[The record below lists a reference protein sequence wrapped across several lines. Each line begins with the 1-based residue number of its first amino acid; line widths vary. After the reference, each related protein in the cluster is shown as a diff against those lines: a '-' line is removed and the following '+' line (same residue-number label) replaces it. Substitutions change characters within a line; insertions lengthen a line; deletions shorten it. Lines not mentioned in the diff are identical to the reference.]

1 MEYTDRH
8 GVTHQARK
16 TVCAECGRA
25 GIADA
30 ETTGPTICVGCRM
43 FGKAFQAAIGGE
55 IDRRERLT
63 QDEGLYR
70 SKVSRTPACSYI
82 LDEGPT
88 VTIDG
93 QLYCSCVDCEVARS
107 QWMEWR
113 GPLIG
118 TEIPED
124 RLA

>member
-16 TVCAECGRA
+16 TVCAECGKA

-43 FGKAFQAAIGGE
+43 FGRAFHAAMGGE

-63 QDEGLYR
+63 QDGGLYR
-70 SKVSRTPACSYI
+70 SKVSRTPDCGYI
-82 LDEGPT
+82 RDEGPT
-88 VTIDG
+88 VNIDG
-93 QLYCSCVDCEVARS
+93 QLYCICEDCVSCREIWSENCDS
-107 QWMEWR
+107 
-113 GPLIG
+113 L
-118 TEIPED
+118 IPETPED
-124 RLA
+124 CLA